1 MTETVNTKIIGYWLI
16 SVFALTFLIV
26 TPWTSY
32 DPIASPKFA
41 MLVSGAGA
49 LLFLLLYSRDLLMQK
64 KYWPVLFISVAFA
77 LDLVIVLA
85 FSGTNFYQELY
96 GAYGR
101 KAGFITQLSLLIFF
115 ISATLVASR
124 KFLSLFTYIICGLG
138 LVSAAYGFIQKLGWD
153 PAPWALIYSPVF
165 GFTGNP
171 NFQSALLGIAAT
183 WIFASIFYKGKSLL
197 QKFIMISCVLVL
209 LYGIFI
215 TNSVQGF
222 LCFAVGASAYLFFH
236 LLYVVRIPNLIV
248 VALASVLSLSGLF
261 LFKLFFWDSGS
272 ILIRREYWAAAF
284 RMLQTH
290 PMLGVGIE
298 SYGDW
303 YRRARSDQALIIGN
317 GTWSNSSHN
326 ILMDYAAWG
335 GFPLLLAYLLLV
347 GLTMLSLIRIIK
359 LRRTQDLIAIPLF
372 ASWFAYQA
380 QSLITPNQIG
390 ILLLGWILSG
400 LIIGYEISSR
410 NLTDVPMN
418 KKSIRNAGLK
428 NSIKAKVAMI
438 LSAAGFVLGA
448 SIGIP
453 QYSASANFLTALNSS
468 DARRIVTAVIKKPI
482 ECERVFQV
490 LRILKSNN
498 LNQNAMELAKFSST
512 QCVDSYE
519 FWLETSTIEGLS
531 TADVTK
537 MRAEMKR
544 LDPLLIK

>member
-1 MTETVNTKIIGYWLI
+1 MTDKANTRIIGYWLI
-16 SVFALTFLIV
+16 AIFVLTFLIV

-49 LLFLLLYSRDLLMQK
+49 LLFLLLNSRDLLKQK
-64 KYWPVLFISVAFA
+64 KYWPVLLISTAFA
-77 LDLVIVLA
+77 LDLLIVLA
-85 FSGTNFYQELY
+85 FSGTNFSQELY

-115 ISATLVASR
+115 VSATLVASR
-124 KFLSLFTYIICGLG
+124 KFLSLFTYTICGLG
-138 LVSAAYGFIQKLGWD
+138 LVSASYGFIQELSWD

-183 WIFASIFYKGKSLL
+183 WIFASIFYKDRGLL
-197 QKFIMISCVLVL
+197 QKFIMCSYVFVL
-209 LYGIFI
+209 LYGILI
-215 TNSVQGF
+215 TNSIQGF
-222 LCFAVGASAYLFFH
+222 FCFAVGAIAYLFIH
-236 LLYVVRIPNLIV
+236 LLYMVKMPSSIV
-248 VALASVLSLSGLF
+248 VALTSALTLSGLF
-261 LFKLFFWDSGS
+261 LFRLFFWDSGS

-303 YRRARSDQALIIGN
+303 YRRARSDQALIISN

-326 ILMDYAAWG
+326 VFMDYAAWG
-335 GFPLLLAYLLLV
+335 GYPLLLAYLLVV
-347 GLTMLSLIRIIK
+347 GLTLLSLIRIIK
-359 LRRTQDLIAIPLF
+359 HRRTQDLIAIPLF
-372 ASWFAYQA
+372 ASWFAYLA

-400 LIIGYEISSR
+400 LIIGYEIRSR
-410 NLTDVPMN
+410 DLSDAPMS
-418 KKSIRNAGLK
+418 KKLIHNAIRK
-428 NSIKAKVAMI
+428 NSIKARVALI
-438 LSAAGFVLGA
+438 ISVAGFILGA
-448 SIGIP
+448 TIGIP
-453 QYSASANFLTALNSS
+453 QYLVSANFLTALNSS
-468 DARRIVTAVIKKPI
+468 DARRIVSATTNKPI

-490 LRILKSNN
+490 LRVLKSNN
-498 LNQNAMELAKFSST
+498 LNQNAVELAKFNST

-519 FWLETSTIEGLS
+519 FWVETSTIKGLS
-531 TADVTK
+531 TTDVTK

-544 LDPLLIK
+544 LDPLLNK